1 MYYDNK
7 SAFYFKQYGTQIIV
21 GIVCLIIV
29 ISGLFLYFKIN
40 DNTQQNTTVTAN
52 TQENNVETD
61 SQTNV
66 TEDDSILPE
75 ELRSL
80 SAGQKT
86 TVKVATVED
95 ECVLTLIAGNQ
106 RIKAKLNI
114 WLESIMKEKDVYKAI
129 KRFEKIFDGEYVINC
144 DEDIEEDYYEEYID
158 TYYLKNKMKI
168 VHNSGPQDKFGNMT
182 SHDGDDLFIYSELS
196 NNKEFAQNGVCIFYE
211 SEYQEEE
218 IEKLKN
224 LINED
229 MGFKAVY
236 GFIKDNKLYV

>member
-7 SAFYFKQYGTQIIV
+7 LGFYFKQYGTQIIV

-40 DNTQQNTTVTAN
+40 DNIQQNTTVTAN

-61 SQTNV
+61 NQTNV

-75 ELRSL
+75 ELRNL

-106 RIKAKLNI
+106 RIKAKLI
-114 WLESIMKEKDVYKAI
+114 GA
-129 KRFEKIFDGEYVINC
+129 
-144 DEDIEEDYYEEYID
+144 DYSKSMPD
-158 TYYLKNKMKI
+158 TLY
-168 VHNSGPQDKFGNMT
+168 
-182 SHDGDDLFIYSELS
+182 
-196 NNKEFAQNGVCIFYE
+196 
-211 SEYQEEE
+211 
-218 IEKLKN
+218 
-224 LINED
+224 LINQDLEGTYVD
-229 MGFKAVY
+229 IAFDESKVSNGYAMVYVYTDQSTLYNAKILKEGKLVLDSTINKKALEYNNLAESQAYAKQTLAGVW
-236 GFIKDNKLYV
+236 GE

>member
-7 SAFYFKQYGTQIIV
+7 LGFYFKQYGTQIIV

-106 RIKAKLNI
+106 RIKAKLI
-114 WLESIMKEKDVYKAI
+114 GAD
-129 KRFEKIFDGEYVINC
+129 
-144 DEDIEEDYYEEYID
+144 
-158 TYYLKNKMKI
+158 
-168 VHNSGPQDKFGNMT
+168 
-182 SHDGDDLFIYSELS
+182 YSESMPDTLYLVNQDLEGTYVDIAFDESKVS
-196 NNKEFAQNGVCIFYE
+196 NGYAMVYVYTDQNTLYNAKILKEGKLVLDSTMNKKALENNSLAESQAYAKQTLAGVWGE
-211 SEYQEEE
+211 
-218 IEKLKN
+218 
-224 LINED
+224 
-229 MGFKAVY
+229 
-236 GFIKDNKLYV
+236 

>member
-7 SAFYFKQYGTQIIV
+7 LGFYFKQYGTQIIV

-75 ELRSL
+75 ELRNL
-80 SAGQKT
+80 TAGQKT

-95 ECVLTLIAGNQ
+95 ECTLILIAGNQ
-106 RIKAKLNI
+106 RIKAKLI
-114 WLESIMKEKDVYKAI
+114 GTD
-129 KRFEKIFDGEYVINC
+129 
-144 DEDIEEDYYEEYID
+144 
-158 TYYLKNKMKI
+158 
-168 VHNSGPQDKFGNMT
+168 
-182 SHDGDDLFIYSELS
+182 YSESLPDTLYNVNQDLEGTYVDIAFDES
-196 NNKEFAQNGVCIFYE
+196 KVLNGYAIVYVYTDQNTLYNAKILKEGKLVLDSTMNKKALEYNNLAESQAYAKQTLAGVWGE
-211 SEYQEEE
+211 
-218 IEKLKN
+218 
-224 LINED
+224 
-229 MGFKAVY
+229 
-236 GFIKDNKLYV
+236 

>member
-7 SAFYFKQYGTQIIV
+7 LGFYFKQYGTQIVV

-61 SQTNV
+61 NQTNV

-75 ELRSL
+75 ELRNL

-106 RIKAKLNI
+106 RIKAKLI
-114 WLESIMKEKDVYKAI
+114 GA
-129 KRFEKIFDGEYVINC
+129 
-144 DEDIEEDYYEEYID
+144 DYSKSMPD
-158 TYYLKNKMKI
+158 TLY
-168 VHNSGPQDKFGNMT
+168 
-182 SHDGDDLFIYSELS
+182 
-196 NNKEFAQNGVCIFYE
+196 
-211 SEYQEEE
+211 
-218 IEKLKN
+218 
-224 LINED
+224 LINQDLEGTYVD
-229 MGFKAVY
+229 IAFDESKVSNGYAMVYVYTDQSTLYNAKILKEGKLVLDSTMNKKALEYNSLAESQAYAKQTLAGVW
-236 GFIKDNKLYV
+236 GE

>member
-7 SAFYFKQYGTQIIV
+7 LGFYFKQYGTQIIV

-106 RIKAKLNI
+106 RIKAKLI
-114 WLESIMKEKDVYKAI
+114 GAD
-129 KRFEKIFDGEYVINC
+129 
-144 DEDIEEDYYEEYID
+144 
-158 TYYLKNKMKI
+158 
-168 VHNSGPQDKFGNMT
+168 
-182 SHDGDDLFIYSELS
+182 YSESMPDTLYLVNQDLEGTYVDIAFDESKVS
-196 NNKEFAQNGVCIFYE
+196 NGYAMVYVYTDQNTLYNAKILKEGKLVLDSTMNKKALEYNILAESQAYAKQTLAGVWGE
-211 SEYQEEE
+211 
-218 IEKLKN
+218 
-224 LINED
+224 
-229 MGFKAVY
+229 
-236 GFIKDNKLYV
+236 